1 MTDPDGANT
10 GTPMASGTPAGT
22 GAPTGDGASPGAVRV
37 GTRAS
42 TLAQTQTATVVD
54 ALTAAG
60 LQVRAVPMTSDGD
73 RTRAS
78 LASLGGTGVFAANL
92 RRALLAGECDAVVH
106 SLKDLPTTPHPG
118 LRIAATPAREDAR
131 DVLCARDAFTVA
143 TLPEGARVGTGS
155 PRRAA
160 QLRTQRPDLQ
170 VADIR
175 GNVQTR
181 LGFVTS
187 GELDAVV
194 LAAAGLHRVR
204 LTDAITEYLPLIDW
218 PTAPG
223 QGVLAVEV
231 RDGEDRTDLLTAL
244 AAVHDENAWAAATAE
259 RAVLA
264 RLEAGCAAPV
274 AAHAQVAGAADAGQ
288 PVEGTA
294 GGTLRLHAAAYHPT
308 AGHSLLADGAG
319 DLDQAADLGQRLA
332 EELLAAGAGDWITPG
347 R

>member
-1 MTDPDGANT
+1 MTA
-10 GTPMASGTPAGT
+10 
-22 GAPTGDGASPGAVRV
+22 APVRV

-42 TLAQTQTATVVD
+42 NLAQTQTATVVD
-54 ALTAAG
+54 ALAATG
-60 LQVRAVPMTSDGD
+60 LQVRTVPMTSDGD

-118 LRIAATPAREDAR
+118 LRVAATPAREDPR
-131 DVLCARDAFTVA
+131 DVLCARDGLTLA

-160 QLRTQRPDLQ
+160 QLRTRRPDLQ

-175 GNVQTR
+175 GNVESR
-181 LGFVTS
+181 LGLVTA

-194 LAAAGLHRVR
+194 LAAAGLHRVGR
-204 LTDAITEYLPLIDW
+204 AEAITEYLELADW

-231 RDGEDRTDLLTAL
+231 REEEDRVDLLAAL
-244 AAVHDENAWAAATAE
+244 EQVHDRSAWAAVTAE

-264 RLEAGCAAPV
+264 ALEAGCAAPV
-274 AAHAQVAGAADAGQ
+274 AAHAVLGTPPAGSSPQSAGAAARAGR
-288 PVEGTA
+288 
-294 GGTLRLHAAAYHPT
+294 LSLHAAAYHPT
-308 AGHSLLADGAG
+308 QAQSLYADGTVS
-319 DLDQAADLGQRLA
+319 LDDGEPSQVATALGQRLA
-332 EELLAAGAGDWITPG
+332 GELLEAGAGEWITPA

>member
-1 MTDPDGANT
+1 MTAPGSSDPG
-10 GTPMASGTPAGT
+10 SPAAG
-22 GAPTGDGASPGAVRV
+22 GLRV

-42 TLAQTQTATVVD
+42 NLAQTQTATVVD

-60 LQVRAVPMTSDGD
+60 LQVQTVAMTSDGD

-92 RRALLAGECDAVVH
+92 RRALLAGDCDAVVH

-131 DVLCARDAFTVA
+131 DVLCARDGLTVA

-155 PRRAA
+155 PRRGA

-170 VADIR
+170 VVDIR

-181 LGFVTS
+181 LGYVTS

-194 LAAAGLHRVR
+194 LAAAGLHRVE
-204 LTDAITEYLPLIDW
+204 LTEAITEYLPLAEW
-218 PTAPG
+218 PAAPG

-231 RDGEDRTDLLTAL
+231 REGEDRDDLLAGL
-244 AAVHDENAWAAATAE
+244 AAIHDEAAWTAATAE

-274 AAHAQVAGAADAGQ
+274 AAHARLAGAAAADAPGDGSL
-288 PVEGTA
+288 PGP
-294 GGTLRLHAAAYHPT
+294 LHLQAAAYHPT
-308 AGHSLLADGAG
+308 DVQTLRADGTAS
-319 DLDQAADLGQRLA
+319 LENATALGHRLA
-332 EELLAAGAGDWITPG
+332 EELLAAGAGDWITPS